1 MKFTFF
7 QTTAPNLFLSKRL
20 IFQGVD
26 KAPPSPEDFKNKEK
40 QSSAAEVASQS
51 PSQIFNDTISAGSA
65 IKTRYNSGTTAL
77 ANLVKTDPMFTGQGI
92 IPSTSNTGTNPNDP
106 NAATTTKKTKKQK

>member
-1 MKFTFF
+1 MRFTCFNKIN
-7 QTTAPNLFLSKRL
+7 QQIFLSKRL
-20 IFQGVD
+20 VFQGVD

-40 QSSAAEVASQS
+40 QASSAEVASQS
-51 PSQIFNDTISAGSA
+51 PSQIFADTVSAGAA

-92 IPSTSNTGTNPNDP
+92 IPSSSNS
-106 NAATTTKKTKKQK
+106 TTTTDPKTNNKTSKKQK